1 MAIMRRS
8 GRPIALLVLSVV
20 GVIISLYLTSVHY
33 EHVPLV
39 CSTQGF
45 VDCER
50 VLSSM
55 YSVVPGTSIPVS
67 VPGVLWFIVA
77 GVLAFVAWRV
87 APQRRDVVIGLF
99 VWSLLG
105 MLSVFY
111 LVYVEIVRLHTLCA
125 WCTALHAIILVMFL
139 ISIFQLYQGTAEE
152 EEPYEEDD
160 EQRQSSVPMTER

>member
-1 MAIMRRS
+1 MAVMRRS
-8 GRPIALLVLSVV
+8 GRPIASLVLSVV
-20 GVIISLYLTSVHY
+20 GVAISLYLTSVHY

-50 VLSSM
+50 VLSSS

-67 VPGVLWFIVA
+67 VPGLLWFIVA
-77 GVLAFVAWRV
+77 GALAFVAWRV
-87 APQRRDVVIGLF
+87 VPQRREVVVGLF
-99 VWSLLG
+99 AWSLLG

-139 ISIFQLYQGTAEE
+139 ISIFQLYQGTAEG

-160 EQRQSSVPMTER
+160 EQRQSSVPMAER